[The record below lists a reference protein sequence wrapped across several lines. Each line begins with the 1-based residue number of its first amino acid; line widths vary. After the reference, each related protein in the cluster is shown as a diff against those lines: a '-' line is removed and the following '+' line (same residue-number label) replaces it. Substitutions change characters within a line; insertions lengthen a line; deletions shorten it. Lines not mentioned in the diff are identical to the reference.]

1 MTKTDNKPDNKVAT
15 TKRKEPKRSEKVLP
29 DALVPESQW
38 EILGQAC
45 MVNGKAVRLRQWPTR
60 YGDMPSKEDMH
71 ERVDQLSERLNE
83 LLTCLYAQGQHKL
96 LVILQGM
103 DTAGK
108 DGAARA
114 IMRSVHP
121 MALRMVSFKEPSELE
136 AAHDFL
142 WRVHPWVPGAGQSV
156 IFNRSHY
163 DGIIMPIIQDNVSAN
178 WVEER
183 IRQTNDFERLLVETG
198 TTVLKIFLN
207 ISREEQHQRMV
218 ERWESPDKRWKLTE
232 KDLHCGENYSLYAN
246 AYEQVL
252 EKTCT
257 KQAPWWIIP
266 ADHKGFRNMLV
277 AEILVG
283 TLERMGLAWPDP
295 DPVVAKSEFWKKPS
309 TAQGT

>member
-1 MTKTDNKPDNKVAT
+1 MTKAETKIP
-15 TKRKEPKRSEKVLP
+15 KRKEIKRSEKVLP

-71 ERVDQLSERLNE
+71 ERVDQLSERLNS
-83 LLTCLYAQGQHKL
+83 LLTCLYAQGEHKL

-114 IMRSVHP
+114 IMRAVHP
-121 MALRMVSFKEPSELE
+121 MALRMESFKEPSAFE

-142 WRVHPWVPGAGQSV
+142 WRVHSKVPAAGQSV

-163 DGIIMPIIQDNVSAN
+163 DGVIVPLVQGQLTPTQL
-178 WVEER
+178 EEK
-183 IRQTNDFERLLVETG
+183 IRQVNDFEKLLNETG

-207 ISREEQHQRMV
+207 LSREEQHQRMI
-218 ERWESPDKRWKLTE
+218 ERWESPEKRWKLTE
-232 KDLHCGENYSLYAN
+232 RDLHCGENFSLYAN

-257 KQAPWWIIP
+257 KDAPWWIIP

-283 TLERMGLAWPDP
+283 TLERMGLAWPEP
-295 DPVVAKSEFWKKPS
+295 DPAVAKSEFWKKPS
-309 TAQGT
+309 SSQAN

>member
-1 MTKTDNKPDNKVAT
+1 MTKTEIKT
-15 TKRKEPKRSEKVLP
+15 GKRKESKRSEKVLP
-29 DALVPESQW
+29 NALVPESQW

-71 ERVDQLSERLNE
+71 DRVGQLSERLDE
-83 LLTCLYAQGQHKL
+83 LLTCLYAQREHKL

-121 MALRMVSFKEPSELE
+121 MALRMVSFKEPSEDE
-136 AAHDFL
+136 ASHDFL
-142 WRVHPWVPGAGQSV
+142 WRVHPHVPGKGQSV

-163 DGIIMPIIQDNVSAN
+163 DGIIMPMLQDHVSTH
-178 WVEER
+178 WVEDH
-183 IRQTNDFERLLVETG
+183 IRQTNDFERLLVDTG

-218 ERWESPDKRWKLTE
+218 DRWESPSKRWKLSE
-232 KDLHCGENYSLYAN
+232 QDLHCGENFSLFAN

-257 KQAPWWIIP
+257 THAPWWIIP

-283 TLERMGLAWPDP
+283 TLERMGLAWPDA
-295 DPVVAKSEFWKKPS
+295 DPAVVKSEFWKKTS
-309 TAQGT
+309 THAVS

>member
-1 MTKTDNKPDNKVAT
+1 MTKADTKTP
-15 TKRKEPKRSEKVLP
+15 KRKETKRSEKVLP

-60 YGDMPSKEDMH
+60 YGDMPSNEDMH
-71 ERVDQLSERLNE
+71 ERVDQLSERLNS
-83 LLTCLYAQGQHKL
+83 LLTCLYAQGEHKL

-114 IMRSVHP
+114 IMRAVHP
-121 MALRMVSFKEPSELE
+121 MALRMESFKEPSEFE

-142 WRVHPWVPGAGQSV
+142 WRVHSKVPAAGQSV

-163 DGIIMPIIQDNVSAN
+163 DGVIVPLVQGQLAPMHL
-178 WVEER
+178 EEK
-183 IRQTNDFERLLVETG
+183 IRQVNDFEKLLNETG

-207 ISREEQHQRMV
+207 LSREEQHQRMV
-218 ERWESPDKRWKLTE
+218 ERWESPEKRWKLTE
-232 KDLHCGENYSLYAN
+232 KDLHCGENFSLYAN

-257 KQAPWWIIP
+257 KDAPWWIIP

-283 TLERMGLAWPDP
+283 TLERMGLAWPEP
-295 DPVVAKSEFWKKPS
+295 DSAVAKSEFWKKPS
-309 TAQGT
+309 TT